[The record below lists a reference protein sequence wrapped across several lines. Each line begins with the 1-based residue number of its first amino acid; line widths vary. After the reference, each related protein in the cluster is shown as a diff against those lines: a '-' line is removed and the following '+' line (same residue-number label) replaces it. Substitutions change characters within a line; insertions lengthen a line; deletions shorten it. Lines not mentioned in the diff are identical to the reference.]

1 MTCPSATHVSDSA
14 AAESLCIGFICNAET
29 DDLAT
34 CCDAREACSDMV
46 CSAGWSA
53 DSAASSS
60 AVCIGSSC
68 DADSPDLETCCN
80 ENSCAAVS
88 FGSGV
93 VSDDSNS
100 DGCTAGQVL
109 TTSSDSTCDVK
120 CDEAAYVAQSATVTR
135 VSDASSEQA
144 TTGQP
149 SCVAR
154 AACSTMTCPSATHV
168 NNIEADDSVCVG
180 FICN

>member
-14 AAESLCIGFICNAET
+14 AAESLCIGAACDAGT

-46 CSAGWSA
+46 CSAGWTA
-53 DSAASSS
+53 DSASSS

-109 TTSSDSTCDVK
+109 TTSSDRTCDVK
-120 CDEAAYVAQSATVTR
+120 CDEAAYVAQSATVTCA
-135 VSDASSEQA
+135 SDASSGQA

-154 AACSTMTCPSATHV
+154 AACSTMTCPDLMVPAV
-168 NNIEADDSVCVG
+168 NAGSLLCARSGCDV
-180 FICN
+180 